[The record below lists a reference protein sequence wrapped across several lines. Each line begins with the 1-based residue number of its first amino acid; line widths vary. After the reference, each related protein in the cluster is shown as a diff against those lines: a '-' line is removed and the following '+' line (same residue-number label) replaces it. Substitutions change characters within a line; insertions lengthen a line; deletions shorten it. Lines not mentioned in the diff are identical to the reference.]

1 MRISD
6 WSSDVCSSDLRL
18 HIIVDTA
25 SRHTAEERERPGM
38 GIEQHLLAL
47 ARIGPDIGCA
57 RVAETHMRHLH
68 PHRLAGDLHILVAPV
83 ELVGLTRLE
92 GHRDERRCAFASIL
106 PPRSTPARR
115 IAAHRSEEHTSELQS
130 LMRISY
136 AVF

>member
-47 ARIGPDIGCA
+47 ARLGPDIGCA
-57 RVAETHMRHLH
+57 RVAETHMRHLP
-68 PHRLAGDLHILVAPV
+68 PHRLAGDLPILVAPV
-83 ELVGLTRLE
+83 ELVGLPRLE
-92 GHRDERRCAFASIL
+92 RHRDARRCALATL
-106 PPRSTPARR
+106 PPPGLPPEPRTAAPRHLLAIDTPP
-115 IAAHRSEEHTSELQS
+115 
-130 LMRISY
+130 
-136 AVF
+136 